1 MALLNYI
8 NTFLNRN
15 TYINKINKY
24 ILHKQHQTG
33 IIQGHQLRYY
43 LRQKTFFESIQRE
56 QRKKTQS
63 HNVLNFLDV
72 FKNQN
77 HKKRTNLPIL
87 HVNISVRNDYMQ
99 LEQTHP

>member
-1 MALLNYI
+1 MIYSFKILALLNYI

-43 LRQKTFFESIQRE
+43 LSQKTFFESIQRE

-63 HNVLNFLDV
+63 HNVLNFLDK
-72 FKNQN
+72 FKKSKPY
-77 HKKRTNLPIL
+77 KKNNKQIFPF
-87 HVNISVRNDYMQ
+87 YM
-99 LEQTHP
+99 